1 MTTKRKILTGVIVV
15 LVMAA
20 AVLMIPLTTLAAM
33 VTWVYLV
40 WNIRKKGISLFHE
53 QMEPEIVA
61 KRYKILKTSLTV
73 AAVSVVAGITGAVSH
88 NVLYA
93 VGEEEDAV
101 TFIIALATLWL
112 FIVLTGVSLVIYLT
126 GRRKPITSTQER

>member
-1 MTTKRKILTGVIVV
+1 MV